1 MHSYIVSASIQIVPL
16 AQDRH
21 PYEWVDEAIEVIK
34 QSGIQYEVGPFATVV
49 EGKYGE
55 VMNVINKINEFL
67 YEKNCTEW
75 ISNVQIQIR
84 SNADITSLEK
94 VQKHQ

>member
-1 MHSYIVSASIQIVPL
+1 MHSYIVSASIQLVPL

-34 QSGIQYEVGPFATVV
+34 RSGILYEVGPFATVV
-49 EGKYGE
+49 EGRYNE
-55 VMNVINKINEFL
+55 VMNVINLINEFL

-84 SNADITSLEK
+84 SKTDITSLEK

>member
-1 MHSYIVSASIQIVPL
+1 MHSYIVGASIQIVPL
-16 AQDRH
+16 AQGRH

-49 EGKYGE
+49 EGKYDE
-55 VMNVINKINEFL
+55 VMNVINLINESL
-67 YEKNCTEW
+67 YENNCTEW

>member
-1 MHSYIVSASIQIVPL
+1 MHSYIVSASIQLVPL

-49 EGKYGE
+49 EGRYSE
-55 VMNVINKINEFL
+55 VMNVINLINEFL

-84 SNADITSLEK
+84 SKTDITSLEK